1 MHALTHIHTPLP
13 ASEAHVLQVEM
24 LATLLAAHP
33 PGRAPRM
40 VDLSEEDIA
49 ELEQEQQVA
58 DLDTKRRIP
67 KTKRALPSFRSESP
81 APRAARADT
90 GALQDPADDDSC
102 TRPALTQPDCEPDC
116 GGLMRSGPVS
126 LERPGSHRTYKLPLT
141 LSHREDDSSEAGAGS
156 DRSY

>member
-1 MHALTHIHTPLP
+1 MRDDAQGSSRLIGML
-13 ASEAHVLQVEM
+13 LQG
-24 LATLLAAHP
+24 A
-33 PGRAPRM
+33 RRRM

-58 DLDTKRRIP
+58 DLDTKRR
-67 KTKRALPSFRSESP
+67 LSESP